1 MKIGLVMAGAM
12 AKGAYE
18 LGALKAIN
26 EYFGPDQ
33 IKYISGT
40 SVGTLIAYAYSSGM
54 LDESFQI
61 WKDINKQYP
70 KLFVRTVMTS
80 DYFQDVINRVASREA
95 AAEKFYVSLL
105 NLNKRTNCYRNLIG
119 QPFELRRD
127 YLRASMAF
135 VPLVMP
141 VQVDGNYFIDGAFAD
156 NIPVLPLIEHKLDY
170 VICVHFDKYNYT
182 FEAPDFD
189 NKVIKIVFNDDTELI
204 SKSIFATREGNDQM
218 IEDGY
223 KKAKLVL
230 DYVFSGGVEDKQAV
244 YDKIEFLNSF
254 KPKKEMRL
262 TGDIAI
268 NNIAKVTRM
277 LTKSKI
283 IE

>member
-80 DYFQDVINRVASREA
+80 DYFQEVINRVASREA

-119 QPFELRRD
+119 LPYELRRD
-127 YLRASMAF
+127 YLRAAMAF
-135 VPLVMP
+135 VPFVMP
-141 VQVDGNYFIDGAFAD
+141 VQVDGSYYVDGVYAD

-170 VICVHFDKYNYT
+170 AICVHFDKYNYT
-182 FEAPDFD
+182 FEAPGFD
-189 NKVIKIVFNDDTELI
+189 KKVVKIVFNDDTELI

-230 DYVFSGGVEDKQAV
+230 DYVFSGGVEDTQAV